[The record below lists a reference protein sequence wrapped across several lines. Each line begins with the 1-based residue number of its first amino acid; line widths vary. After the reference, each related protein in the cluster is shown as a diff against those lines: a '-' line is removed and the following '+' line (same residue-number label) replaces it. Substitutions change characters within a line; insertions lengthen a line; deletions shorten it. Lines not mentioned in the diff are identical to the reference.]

1 MLVRMTQW
9 KSKLAAQKN
18 KPLQNQNKNETENVN
33 PLDPNSGLDLGL
45 FSYPVLQAA
54 DILVYRATHVPVGE
68 DQQQHLEL
76 TRDIARSF
84 NKRYKVKY
92 FPEPVSLI
100 TPTKKIYSLRHPTQK
115 MSKSASKV
123 HPNAIISITDSP
135 SVIAKK
141 IKKSTTDSV
150 PTISYDPVNRPG
162 VSNLLNIYAGFTG
175 RSVEEV
181 IERNEFAG
189 IRIEQLKG
197 VVTEVVVEGLRD
209 VRENVARLEK
219 EGGKV
224 EREVLKV
231 GMEKA
236 RETASENLKRAMEV
250 MGIHGVL

>member
-1 MLVRMTQW
+1 M
-9 KSKLAAQKN
+9 
-18 KPLQNQNKNETENVN
+18 
-33 PLDPNSGLDLGL
+33 
-45 FSYPVLQAA
+45 
-54 DILVYRATHVPVGE
+54 YRATHVPVGE

-189 IRIEQLKG
+189 MGIEQLKG